1 MGSNKE
7 MSKIAIIKKKKERN
21 RLLYLGSGKST
32 AGHLSSSYITLC
44 RLHLHLAALSP
55 LRTAIQMAVI
65 WYLRMMKPVIVCQA
79 WLRTGAKEAAEVM
92 PNPRQAK
99 LIFKNRNGKQKEKP
113 LRK

>member
-1 MGSNKE
+1 
-7 MSKIAIIKKKKERN
+7 MSKMAIINKERN

-32 AGHLSSSYITLC
+32 TGHLSSSYITLC
-44 RLHLHLAALSP
+44 RLHLHLAALP
-55 LRTAIQMAVI
+55 FLRTAIQMAVI

-79 WLRTGAKEAAEVM
+79 WLRTGAKEVM
-92 PNPRQAK
+92 PNPRHAK